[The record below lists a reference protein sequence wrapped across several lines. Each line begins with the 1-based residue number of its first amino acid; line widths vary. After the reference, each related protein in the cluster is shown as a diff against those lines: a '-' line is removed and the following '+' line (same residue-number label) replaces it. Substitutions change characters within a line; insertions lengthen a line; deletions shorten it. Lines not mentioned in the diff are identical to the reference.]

1 VSSCAAHALPFK
13 LKTGAHISHIIKFDQ
28 SPTATKK
35 KSPQPVLN
43 PFSLLVLALGG
54 EDVVITAGSCYQ
66 PTMISMFKI
75 LKLRD
80 FLH

>member
-1 VSSCAAHALPFK
+1 MSSCVAQVLPFK
-13 LKTGAHISHIIKFDQ
+13 LKSAHNSHIIKFDQ